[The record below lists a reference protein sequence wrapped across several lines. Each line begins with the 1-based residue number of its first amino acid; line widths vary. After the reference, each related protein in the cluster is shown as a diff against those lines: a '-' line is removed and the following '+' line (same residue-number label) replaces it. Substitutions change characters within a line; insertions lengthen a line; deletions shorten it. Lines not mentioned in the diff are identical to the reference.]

1 VQERR
6 MLGSARAVR
15 NGCLYR
21 DNICGSQLLT
31 NTICNN
37 FIVVA
42 LDMKIPP
49 KFFKMRGIL
58 FLGGKVTQP

>member
-1 VQERR
+1 
-6 MLGSARAVR
+6 
-15 NGCLYR
+15 
-21 DNICGSQLLT
+21 LLT
-31 NTICNN
+31 NTIYNN